1 MKRSSLNIA
10 FGGHYLFVLCLI
22 SVLPLSSSA
31 QTLMIKPDVVSA
43 GPEIRLR
50 DMLLD
55 QTGIPEGWL
64 DRKVF
69 DAPSDNDPVVYPLS
83 SVAYALQQYPD
94 MKSASVSGSIKIT
107 VTRSQRRVMPQ
118 ELTQAIEQH
127 LGVQPGITSDFRLE
141 FAPLQRNV
149 WIPRGE
155 TAFQVSPS
163 RTAKNYNQFDT
174 YLVDISVDNTP
185 VCSIP
190 VRVKKYQLQ
199 EVWVADRALD
209 CGQLIQSEDLRSERL
224 PVERKGE
231 MRIPVGELIA
241 GQEVDRA
248 VKPGTPILRNYVR
261 TPLCAK
267 KGDYITVIAGQG
279 NLQISLRAKALS
291 TGRLGERILCMNE
304 RSKRQILVQLTGIQ
318 KARVAR
324 L

>member
-1 MKRSSLNIA
+1 MKTNHRSR
-10 FGGHYLFVLCLI
+10 LCGIMTLLLI
-22 SVLPLSSSA
+22 GTLLPLRSPA
-31 QTLMIKPDVVSA
+31 QTLMIKSAVVSA
-43 GPEIRLR
+43 GTEIVLR
-50 DMLLD
+50 ELLQD
-55 QTGIPEGWL
+55 LTGIPEAWL

-69 DAPSDNDPVVYPLS
+69 DAPTDNEPVVYPLT

-94 MKSASVSGSIKIT
+94 MKAASVSGSIKIT
-107 VTRSQRRVMPQ
+107 ITRSQRRVMPQ
-118 ELTQAIEQH
+118 ELTRAIEQY
-127 LGVQPGITSDFRLE
+127 LGIEPGKNQDFKLE
-141 FAPLQRNV
+141 FAPLQRNI

-174 YLVDISVDNTP
+174 YLVDISVNNAS
-185 VCSIP
+185 VCSVP
-190 VRVKKYQLQ
+190 VRAKKYQLQ
-199 EVWVADRALD
+199 QVWVAARALD
-209 CGQLIQSEDLRSERL
+209 CGQLLQAEDLRSERL
-224 PVERKGE
+224 PLERKGE
-231 MRIPVGELIA
+231 MRIPIDETIT
-241 GQEVDRA
+241 GQEIDRA

-267 KGDYITVIAGQG
+267 KGDYITVTAGQG
-279 NLQISLRAKALS
+279 SLQISLRAKALS

>member
-1 MKRSSLNIA
+1 MKINVWSRRYGIPA
-10 FGGHYLFVLCLI
+10 LFLI
-22 SVLPLSSSA
+22 CALLPIHSPA
-31 QTLMIKPDVVSA
+31 QTLMVKSSIVSA
-43 GPEIRLR
+43 GNEVVLR
-50 DMLLD
+50 ELLQD
-55 QTGIPEGWL
+55 LTGIPEAWL

-69 DAPSDNDPVVYPLS
+69 DAPPDNEPVVYPLT

-94 MKSASVSGSIKIT
+94 MKAASVSGSIKIT
-107 VTRSQRRVMPQ
+107 ITRSQRRVMPQ
-118 ELTQAIEQH
+118 ELTRAIEH
-127 LGVQPGITSDFRLE
+127 YLGVEPGQQADFKLE
-141 FAPLQRNV
+141 FAPLQRNI

-174 YLVDISVDNTP
+174 YLVDISVNNAS
-185 VCSIP
+185 VCSVP
-190 VRVKKYQLQ
+190 VRAKKYQLQ
-199 EVWVADRALD
+199 QVWVAARALD
-209 CGQLIQSEDLRSERL
+209 CGQLLQPEDLRSERL
-224 PVERKGE
+224 PLERKGE
-231 MRIPVGELIA
+231 MRIPTSETVA
-241 GQEVDRA
+241 GQEIDRA

-267 KGDYITVIAGQG
+267 KGDYITVTAGQG
-279 NLQISLRAKALS
+279 SLQISLRAKALS